1 MDGWRDEGI
10 TGPVHASYGR
20 GVWLQLDVAYPP
32 PATRRSTADGV
43 DLRGRV
49 PAVLLNWVRSH
60 EGAWYG
66 LLGRLELHDGAGAR
80 RVTVEQLLVPAA
92 ALAPRDDPPTPA

>member
-1 MDGWRDEGI
+1 MIAGPHVATLASRNRADSPSGGRRDG
-10 TGPVHASYGR
+10 T
-20 GVWLQLDVAYPP
+20 LDA
-32 PATRRSTADGV
+32 ATFRSG
-43 DLRGRV
+43 GRV
-49 PAVLLNWVRSH
+49 PAVLVNWVRSH
-60 EGAWYG
+60 DGAWYG